1 MIILLTGSTG
11 FLGSY
16 LLKSFVK
23 SGYEVIALK
32 RSTSNTYR
40 INDYL
45 KKVTLYNIDKVNL
58 EDIFKKHKINIVINT
73 VTNYGRIDNKIS
85 SILDTNLIFGL
96 KLLEESVN
104 SNAKAF
110 INTDTLLERNINAYA
125 LSKAQLVD
133 WMKFLSNKN
142 TKMVNIKIEHMYGAL
157 DDENKFIYWLINKL
171 KQNVEKIDLTSG
183 VQKRDFIYIDDIVS
197 AYEIIIQNINTFSN
211 YEEFELGSG
220 NSIEVKNFVE
230 KIYQEISN
238 KQTLSTKLNF
248 GAVSYRDN
256 ENMNIQANIEK
267 LTNLAWKPK
276 VSIKDGIKKIL
287 EEEK

>member
-96 KLLEESVN
+96 KLLEGSVN

-133 WMKFLSNKN
+133 WIKFLSNKN

-287 EEEK
+287 EKEK

>member
-133 WMKFLSNKN
+133 WMKFLSNKQ
-142 TKMVNIKIEHMYGAL
+142 TKMINIKIEHMYGAL

-276 VSIKDGIKKIL
+276 VSIEDGIKKIIK
-287 EEEK
+287 EN